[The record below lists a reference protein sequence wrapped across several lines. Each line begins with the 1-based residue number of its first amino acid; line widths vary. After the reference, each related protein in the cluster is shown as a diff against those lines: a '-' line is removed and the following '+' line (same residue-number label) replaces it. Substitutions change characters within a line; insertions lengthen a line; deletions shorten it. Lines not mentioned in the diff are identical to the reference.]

1 MTLPD
6 DYTLQKLLDGEDR
19 ILPLKSSVDFAF
31 KFAAPRVYLRD
42 GSSISIQAGTG
53 AYSKPRELRGPYYAV
68 ELGYPSQV
76 FEEFLP
82 YAEDA
87 NKPTQTIYGYVPI
100 DLVEQVC
107 DKHGG
112 IDWVWTF
119 LNHKDVNLK

>member
-19 ILPLKSSVDFAF
+19 IVRVGAIGDLLF
-31 KFAAPRVYLRD
+31 KRLAPRVYLRD
-42 GSSISIQAGTG
+42 GSSVSIQASDT
-53 AYSKPRELRGPYYAV
+53 AYSNPRSSRGPYHAV

-82 YAEDA
+82 FAEEAD
-87 NKPTQTIYGYVPI
+87 KPTQTVYGYVPI